1 MDSNQTRGGLIWDL
15 PLRVFHWALLI
26 AVVVSVVSAEV
37 MDDMI
42 LHLQSGQVV
51 LGLLVFRLIWG
62 VIGPPSAQF
71 HRFVRGPRAVL
82 KYLRGETVSYQGHSP
97 LGALSVIALL
107 IALIVQV
114 VTGLGADD
122 EIFTT
127 GPLVEYLTAEQVSW
141 ATSIH
146 HLNHRVLYVLIL
158 LHVGAIIF
166 YWRKRQQNLVKPMIT
181 GYSDTQ
187 PAIKPRPVWLALICI
202 ALAAGTAIAV
212 FCCL

>member
-82 KYLRGETVSYQGHSP
+82 KYLRDRASRDRPGSGRRDIYHRTISRVSDCRASQLGNLDTSP
-97 LGALSVIALL
+97 ESSCALRVDSAARGRHYFLL
-107 IALIVQV
+107 AQ
-114 VTGLGADD
+114 TATESGQADD
-122 EIFTT
+122 YRIQR
-127 GPLVEYLTAEQVSW
+127 YSASDQ
-141 ATSIH
+141 TSSSTPRSTWSRSIDSNKA
-146 HLNHRVLYVLIL
+146 LKLPSP
-158 LHVGAIIF
+158 
-166 YWRKRQQNLVKPMIT
+166 KP
-181 GYSDTQ
+181 
-187 PAIKPRPVWLALICI
+187 
-202 ALAAGTAIAV
+202 
-212 FCCL
+212 